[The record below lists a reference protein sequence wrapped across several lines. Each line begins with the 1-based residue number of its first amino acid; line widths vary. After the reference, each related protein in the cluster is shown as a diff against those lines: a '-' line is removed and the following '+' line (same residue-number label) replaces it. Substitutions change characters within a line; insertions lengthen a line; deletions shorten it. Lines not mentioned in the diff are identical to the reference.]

1 MMANRPAIVTK
12 VEVARSIAAAI
23 AAGLKIGRVE
33 VDHRAGLVVIVPEG
47 SPDDS
52 GSNPCDRLLKK

>member
-33 VDHRAGLVVIVPEG
+33 VDHRTGLVVIVPEG
-47 SPDDS
+47 SSDNS
-52 GSNPCDRLLKK
+52 GSNPCDRLLK